1 VPAPVPAALPFRRV
15 INTAIQII
23 RLPYSSRS
31 VIILIGDLGHNPI
44 WKNCWRR
51 RFFAFN
57 GRSWLL

>member
-1 VPAPVPAALPFRRV
+1 MRSAADLRSENIELFVPAPVLAALPFRRV

-44 WKNCWRR
+44 
-51 RFFAFN
+51 
-57 GRSWLL
+57 